1 MPRLLRVDEEIDVG
15 DRLPVLALR
24 DLVFFPY
31 MVLPLLIGRPRSTA
45 ALRAAEGDGGH
56 LLLVAQKDAS
66 IEAPGEAD
74 LHRIGTI
81 VRPVQ
86 TTMLPDGTARVVLEG
101 LGRARIRH
109 FLPAEDHF
117 RAEVVPHVEAER
129 EQPGVPDPSEL
140 EALVRAVRRGF
151 TEYAAS
157 HERVATEL
165 PDSILETRD
174 RQRLAHVVSG
184 HLLLSPNEKQELL
197 EAPDLG
203 SQFALLREVIG
214 RELEILR
221 IEEKLDRQMRS
232 QMDSERKQLYLT
244 EQLKAIHRELGDQ
257 GDEWTEIERAL
268 ATAKLPA
275 EARTRADRE
284 LNRLR
289 SLNPVAPEAAVIR
302 TYLDWIAELPW
313 AARSEERHDVAF
325 GREVLDAAH
334 YGLDEVKERI
344 LDHIAVLSMVGELR
358 GPILCLVG
366 PPGVGKTS
374 LGRSIATAVGRE
386 FVRVSLGGVRDE
398 AEIRGHRRT
407 YVGALPGRILQGMRK
422 AGTLNPVFL
431 LDEVDKMARDFH
443 GDPGAALLEV
453 LDPEQNS
460 TFADHYLE
468 LEYDLSSVLFVT
480 TANTLAGIPEP
491 LRDRMEIIRIPGYLD
506 TEKRTIARR
515 FLWPRQLERHGL
527 DAGRVALDDAAID
540 VVIRRYTREAGVREL
555 DRRVSRIARK
565 LARGAAE
572 GSWSAEDERSIAD
585 SDLKDLLG
593 PPPYLPPESD
603 SDADRVGIANGLA
616 WTAAGGEVL
625 DVEVAVVPGT
635 GEVRL
640 TGTLGDIMK
649 ESAHAAVTYAR
660 SRASL
665 LGLQPDFHQKI
676 DLHIH
681 IPEGAT
687 PKDGPSAGI
696 TMATALISALTGI
709 PTRPDIAMTGE
720 ITLRGRVLPV
730 GGIKEKAVAALRNGV
745 RTMVLP
751 VANEP
756 DLERLPSEVREGLDF
771 LPVREMD
778 AVLDAVLAAA
788 IGTRQSAKG
797 TDDPIRPGD
806 AGIPADPGISLSQ

>member
-1 MPRLLRVDEEIDVG
+1 MPRLLRVDEEIDLE
-15 DRLPVLALR
+15 DRMPVLALR

-31 MVLPLLIGRPRSTA
+31 MVLPLLIGRPRSIA
-45 ALRAAEGDGGH
+45 ALRSAETGEGH

-66 IEAPGEAD
+66 VEAPGERD
-74 LHRIGTI
+74 LHRVGTI

-86 TTMLPDGTARVVLEG
+86 STVLHDGTARVVLEG
-101 LGRARIRH
+101 LGRASVRH
-109 FLPAEDHF
+109 FLPHEDHF
-117 RAEVVPHVEAER
+117 HAAIDLHLDAECEPAAVRDP
-129 EQPGVPDPSEL
+129 EQL
-140 EALVRAVRRGF
+140 EAVVRAVRRGF

-157 HERVATEL
+157 HDRVATEL

-174 RQRLAHVVSG
+174 RQRLAHVISG
-184 HLLLSPNEKQELL
+184 HLLLPPAEKQELL
-197 EAPDLG
+197 EAPELTAHF
-203 SQFALLREVIG
+203 SLLREVLA

-221 IEEKLDRQMRS
+221 IEEKLDRQIRS
-232 QMDSERKQLYLT
+232 QMDSERKQMYLT
-244 EQLKAIHRELGDQ
+244 EQLKAIHRELGEETT
-257 GDEWTEIERAL
+257 EWSEIEDAL
-268 ATAKLPA
+268 AAAGLPA
-275 EARTRADRE
+275 EAGARADRE
-284 LNRLR
+284 LNRLLN
-289 SLNPVAPEAAVIR
+289 LNPVAPEAAVIR
-302 TYLDWIAELPW
+302 TYLDWIATLPW
-313 AARSEERHDVAF
+313 HARSEERHDVGH

-334 YGLDEVKERI
+334 HGLDEVKERI

-374 LGRSIATAVGRE
+374 LGRSIATAIGRE

-422 AGTLNPVFL
+422 AGTMNPVFL
-431 LDEVDKMARDFH
+431 LDEVDKLARDFH

-453 LDPEQNS
+453 LDPEQNG

-468 LEYDLSSVLFVT
+468 LEYDLSNVLFVT

-506 TEKRTIARR
+506 TEKRRIAQR

-527 DAGRVALDDAAID
+527 SPERITLEEGTIDA
-540 VVIRRYTREAGVREL
+540 VIRRYTREAGVREL
-555 DRRVSRIARK
+555 DRRISRIARK
-565 LARGAAE
+565 VARGAAE
-572 GSWSAEDERSIAD
+572 QPAAERAD
-585 SDLKDLLG
+585 TTRAVGVDDLKSLLG
-593 PPPYLPPESD
+593 PPPYLPPEMD
-603 SDADRVGIANGLA
+603 SDTDRVGIANGLA

-625 DVEVAVVPGT
+625 DVEVAVVPGS
-635 GEVRL
+635 GELRL
-640 TGTLGDIMK
+640 TGTLGDVMK

-660 SRASL
+660 SRAAL
-665 LGLQPDFHQKI
+665 LGLQSDFHQKI

-696 TMATALISALTGI
+696 TMATALISALTGV
-709 PTRPDIAMTGE
+709 PTRPDLAMTGE

-751 VANEP
+751 IANEP
-756 DLERLPSEVREGLDF
+756 DLERLPDEVRDGLDF
-771 LPVREMD
+771 LPVAEMD
-778 AVLDAVLAAA
+778 AVLDAVLQD
-788 IGTRQSAKG
+788 RPRL
-797 TDDPIRPGD
+797 TDRPLTGD